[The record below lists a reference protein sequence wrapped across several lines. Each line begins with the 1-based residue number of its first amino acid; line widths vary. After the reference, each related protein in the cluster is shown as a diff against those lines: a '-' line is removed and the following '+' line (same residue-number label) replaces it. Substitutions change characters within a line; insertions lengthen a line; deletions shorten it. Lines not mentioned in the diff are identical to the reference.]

1 MARNVNL
8 KETFYAWGHRN
19 IRAMHRTT
27 LEITKEEHVTPRG
40 DCIIAVRSEKS
51 VSDLSQELKQAVKH
65 NNVRIILLLRVLD
78 VEEVITGFG
87 SERLLL
93 TSQLSIVCR
102 RSDYVCPR
110 TLMIKCDKAAIDLN
124 RELVN
129 YLRMGNKLQVVIE
142 VEV

>member
-1 MARNVNL
+1 MYF
-8 KETFYAWGHRN
+8 KETFHAWGHKN
-19 IRAMHRTT
+19 IRATHRTT
-27 LEITKEEHVTPRG
+27 LEITREERLTPRG

-51 VSDLSQELKQAVKH
+51 VSDLSQELKQAIKH
-65 NNVRIILLLRVLD
+65 DNAKITLLLKALD
-78 VEEVITGFG
+78 AEEVITGFG
-87 SERLLL
+87 GEKLPL

-110 TLMIKCDKAAIDLN
+110 TLMIKCDKAAIDVN

-129 YLRMGNKLQVVIE
+129 YLRMGHRLQATVE